1 MLSWYDVG
9 LLQYSIGDNVKVGF
23 GVSTPSRINLIFSE
37 FVKFSI
43 FNTTFEPLSFTT
55 VIKLYG

>member
-9 LLQYSIGDNVKVGF
+9 LLQYSIGDNVKVGL
-23 GVSTPSRINLIFSE
+23 GVSTPSRINLIFSA
-37 FVKFSI
+37 FAKFSI
-43 FNTTFEPLSFTT
+43 FSTTFEPLSFTT